1 MRNKH
6 LENIKKL
13 AKFDELLTD
22 IKRINTNYARLKSN
36 VQISKHQNF
45 INKIILLKIY
55 NACNFR
61 NYTHFSEI
69 KKVTGL

>member
-22 IKRINTNYARLKSN
+22 IKRINTNYARLKS
-36 VQISKHQNF
+36 KRTNF
-45 INKIILLKIY
+45 KTPKFY
-55 NACNFR
+55 
-61 NYTHFSEI
+61 
-69 KKVTGL
+69 K